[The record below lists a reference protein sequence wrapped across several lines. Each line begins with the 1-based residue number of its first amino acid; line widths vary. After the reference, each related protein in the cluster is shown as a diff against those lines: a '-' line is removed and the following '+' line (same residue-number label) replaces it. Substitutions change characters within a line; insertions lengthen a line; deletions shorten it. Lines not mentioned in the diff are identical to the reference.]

1 MPVAAVAAAATGAA
15 ADAEAGVEVEA
26 AGVLAVAC
34 PPATALY
41 GFRPVAIIE
50 GPEPLAERGLVA
62 VADVLELVLLFALAA
77 LVLDAGAPVVGA
89 LLVGLEVVGPAL

>member
-1 MPVAAVAAAATGAA
+1 MPVAAVAAAATGTA

-26 AGVLAVAC
+26 AGALAVAC

-41 GFRPVAIIE
+41 GLRPVAIIE

-62 VADVLELVLLFALAA
+62 VADVLELVLLFALTA
-77 LVLDAGAPVVGA
+77 LVLDAGAPVAGV
-89 LLVGLEVVGPAL
+89 LLIGLDATGPAF